1 MRNLMAEI
9 SPLLFVL
16 VLSAQLRAQDVASI
30 TGVVTDPT
38 GAVIPGVTIS
48 LQNPQTGATYATVSN
63 GEGSYTFNQVRPGPD
78 YKIQF
83 TRAGFKSLV
92 ISGMYMNVDATRTQN
107 ARLSVGTDQ
116 QTVQVSA
123 AAENVTLNTTD
134 ATVGNNFEVQF
145 VADLPLEDRSNPTA
159 LFTTQPGVTLDGA
172 VTGARVDQS
181 SATLDGVDVN
191 DNFTGCF
198 GCIVANA
205 PVDSVQEFRGVTA
218 GPLSSAGQG
227 GGGQYEL
234 VTRSG
239 TNQFHGTL
247 VEYHRD
253 TDTEANGWFSNND
266 SPVVPRP
273 PLVRNQF
280 GGSIGG
286 PILRDR
292 LFFFFDYN
300 ARRDTLSNVVVQ
312 TVPMDSY
319 RNGEV
324 SYINTANAIETLSP
338 AQVAALDPQGIG
350 FNSSLLSLFGSR
362 YPRANDLSGDLGDL
376 INLAGFVSTRPF
388 LLWKTTLCKGST
400 TP

>member
-1 MRNLMAEI
+1 MVYLPFLKNALAPDGTPTLVGDPAEGE
-9 SPLLFVL
+9 
-16 VLSAQLRAQDVASI
+16 AQ
-30 TGVVTDPT
+30 
-38 GAVIPGVTIS
+38 
-48 LQNPQTGATYATVSN
+48 
-63 GEGSYTFNQVRPGPD
+63 
-78 YKIQF
+78 
-83 TRAGFKSLV
+83 
-92 ISGMYMNVDATRTQN
+92 
-107 ARLSVGTDQ
+107 
-116 QTVQVSA
+116 
-123 AAENVTLNTTD
+123 
-134 ATVGNNFEVQF
+134 
-145 VADLPLEDRSNPTA
+145 
-159 LFTTQPGVTLDGA
+159 
-172 VTGARVDQS
+172 
-181 SATLDGVDVN
+181 
-191 DNFTGCF
+191 C
-198 GCIVANA
+198 
-205 PVDSVQEFRGVTA
+205 
-218 GPLSSAGQG
+218 
-227 GGGQYEL
+227 GGQYEL

-266 SPVVPRP
+266 NPVVPRP

-300 ARRDTLSNVVVQ
+300 GRRDTLSNVVDQ

-324 SYINTANAIETLSP
+324 SYINSASAIETLSP
-338 AQVAALDPQGIG
+338 AQAAALDPQGIG